1 MIREFTFGE
10 AMFLVAAV
18 RWTVL
23 LAALA
28 FIGGSIVG
36 LIFAVLRVSKGKL
49 PRAAAVVYIKLFQ
62 GTPLLMQLY
71 LVYFGANLLGLQ
83 ADAWLAAALGLTL
96 YTSAFLAEI
105 WRGCIQAIPRGQWD
119 GARAMAL
126 SPLLQLRL
134 VILPQALRIAIPP
147 TVGFMVQVLKGT
159 SLASIIGFV
168 ELTRAAQMVNN
179 ATFRPFIVYGLVAAL
194 YFMLCWPL
202 SAYSR
207 RLERRL
213 GKRTGQRP
221 GRVALTPAKLAA
233 Q

>member
-1 MIREFTFGE
+1 VIREFSLSE
-10 AMFLVAAV
+10 AWFLVQAV

-23 LAALA
+23 LAILA
-28 FIGGSIVG
+28 FVGGSVMG
-36 LIFAVLRVSKGKL
+36 LVVAVLRIGKRPL
-49 PRAAAVVYIKLFQ
+49 PRAASMVYIKIFQ

-83 ADAWLAAALGLTL
+83 ADAWLAAALGLTF
-96 YTSAFLAEI
+96 YTSAFLGEI
-105 WRGCIQAIPRGQWD
+105 WRGCIEAVPRGQWD
-119 GARAMAL
+119 GARALAL
-126 SPLLQLRL
+126 GPLLALRL

-159 SLASIIGFV
+159 SLASIIGFT

-179 ATFRPFIVYGLVAAL
+179 ATFRPFIVYGLVASL
-194 YFMLCWPL
+194 YFLLCWPL

-207 RLERRL
+207 RLERQLDPVHLAPR
-213 GKRTGQRP
+213 
-221 GRVALTPAKLAA
+221 KLAV

>member
-1 MIREFTFGE
+1 VIREFTLNE
-10 AMFLVAAV
+10 ALFLVEAA

-23 LAALA
+23 LAVLA
-28 FIGGSIVG
+28 FAGGSVAG
-36 LIFAVLRVSKGKL
+36 LVVAVLRVSKAKL
-49 PRAAAVVYIKLFQ
+49 PRFAAIAYIRLFQ

-71 LVYFGANLLGLQ
+71 LVYFGATLLGLQ
-83 ADAWLAAALGLTL
+83 ADAWLAAALGLTF

-105 WRGCIQAIPRGQWD
+105 WRGCIQAIPRGQRD
-119 GARAMAL
+119 GARALAL
-126 SPLLQLRL
+126 GPLLELRL

-159 SLASIIGFV
+159 SLASIIGFT

-179 ATFRPFIVYGLVAAL
+179 ATFRPFIVYALAASL
-194 YFMLCWPL
+194 YFLLCWPL

-213 GKRTGQRP
+213 DRGHL
-221 GRVALTPAKLAA
+221 APATLAV